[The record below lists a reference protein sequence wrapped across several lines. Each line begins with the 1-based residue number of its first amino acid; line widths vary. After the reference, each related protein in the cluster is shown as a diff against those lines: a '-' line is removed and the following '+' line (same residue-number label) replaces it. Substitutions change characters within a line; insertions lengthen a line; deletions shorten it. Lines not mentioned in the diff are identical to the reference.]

1 MPTKWQFMN
10 DSPLSCCGCLALKYA
25 MSPSLLPDMPCVM
38 PSPWMSA
45 WITDLPLMNRIWQ
58 KQWDVTSEIWLE
70 KDCGFYFVHI
80 LSLSLFASPPCLSL
94 TGGKKQNKTKQN
106 NQRPCWVTLWRSPG
120 VEGWVSLANSQQ
132 DLRPSVQQPWRNR
145 ILLTVTGVS
154 SEVDLPPTEHWG
166 DCNSS
171 HEVDWRLW
179 GTLSQ
184 KPPFKLSLSLGNS
197 QKLWDNKCCWCW

>member
-80 LSLSLFASPPCLSL
+80 LSLSLCLPTLSFSHW
-94 TGGKKQNKTKQN
+94 GKKTKQNKTKQSAALLSN
-106 NQRPCWVTLWRSPG
+106 PMEKPRGRRMG
-120 VEGWVSLANSQQ
+120 VSG
-132 DLRPSVQQPWRNR
+132 QQPAGPEAISPTTLEEPNSADSHRSE
-145 ILLTVTGVS
+145 LGSGS
-154 SEVDLPPTEHWG
+154 SPYWA
-166 DCNSS
+166 
-171 HEVDWRLW
+171 
-179 GTLSQ
+179 
-184 KPPFKLSLSLGNS
+184 LGWL
-197 QKLWDNKCCWCW
+197 QL